1 MELYQIDNEIKQ
13 CNICDCMVE
22 KFNNDIT
29 VSVGNKSDI
38 VIVGESPANNG
49 WRKSGIA
56 WRDENYKLLPSGR
69 VLQSLLE
76 IIGYSLEDT
85 YFIETIKCYPKERRY
100 LKECSNNCKKYLI
113 KQLSIINPQIIISL
127 GDIATRSLLDVKY
140 SKFGDVVGKSFD
152 FEGCEIIPI
161 YHPSPISPLGYNGN
175 VDVFKNVIKEKVKVL
190 KTDI

>member
-85 YFIETIKCYPKERRY
+85 YFIEAIKCYPKERRY

-113 KQLSIINPQIIISL
+113 KQ
-127 GDIATRSLLDVKY
+127 
-140 SKFGDVVGKSFD
+140 
-152 FEGCEIIPI
+152 
-161 YHPSPISPLGYNGN
+161 
-175 VDVFKNVIKEKVKVL
+175 
-190 KTDI
+190 